1 MTKGKSICN
10 MLKTIRKQVADANGI
25 RYEPRECHHQGEC
38 LGTCPAC
45 EAEVRYIEQ
54 QLDIRRHLGKAVA
67 ILGVSASLTALTSCA
82 ADNDIV
88 TAPPTAT
95 AASASNIP
103 VFSISNLP
111 VEGEIVELMPSF
123 PGGTEKLFEYL
134 KQHMRYPKVAEKDSI
149 EGRVIVSFVVERNG
163 KLTNFKVVKSPDPSL
178 SEEVLRVTKSMP
190 KWNPAKQFGKPVR
203 TKYTIPINFRLK

>member
-10 MLKTIRKQVADANGI
+10 VLKAIRKQVADANGI
-25 RYEPRECHHQGEC
+25 KYEPRECHHQGEC

-88 TAPPTAT
+88 TTPPTVT
-95 AASASNIP
+95 DSVGLEDRLVGDI
-103 VFSISNLP
+103 
-111 VEGEIVELMPSF
+111 GEMPSF

-149 EGRVIVSFVVERNG
+149 EGRVIVSFIVERNG

-178 SEEVLRVTKSMP
+178 SKEALRVAKSMP
-190 KWNPAKQFGKPVR
+190 KWKPAKQFGKPVR

>member
-10 MLKTIRKQVADANGI
+10 VLKTIRKQVADANGI
-25 RYEPRECHHQGEC
+25 KYEPRECHHQG
-38 LGTCPAC
+38 
-45 EAEVRYIEQ
+45 
-54 QLDIRRHLGKAVA
+54 IRCYLGKAVA
-67 ILGVSASLTALTSCA
+67 ILGVSASLAALTSCS

-88 TAPPTAT
+88 TAPQTAT
-95 AASASNIP
+95 NSVGS
-103 VFSISNLP
+103 
-111 VEGEIVELMPSF
+111 ELYFWDITEEMPSF
-123 PGGTEKLFEYL
+123 PGGPEKLFEYL

-178 SEEVLRVTKSMP
+178 SEEALRVTKSMP

-203 TKYTIPINFRLK
+203 TKYTIPINFQLK

>member
-10 MLKTIRKQVADANGI
+10 VLKTIRKQVADANGI
-25 RYEPRECHHQGEC
+25 KYEPRECHHQGEC

-67 ILGVSASLTALTSCA
+67 ILGVSASLATLTSCA

-88 TAPPTAT
+88 TAPQTAT
-95 AASASNIP
+95 NSVGS
-103 VFSISNLP
+103 
-111 VEGEIVELMPSF
+111 ELYFWDITEEMPSF
-123 PGGTEKLFEYL
+123 PGGPEKLFEYL
-134 KQHMRYPKVAEKDSI
+134 KQHMRYPKAAEKDSI
-149 EGRVIVSFVVERNG
+149 EGRVIVSFIVEKNG

-178 SEEVLRVTKSMP
+178 SKEALRVAKSMP
-190 KWNPAKQFGKPVR
+190 KWNPGKDYGKPVR
-203 TKYTIPINFRLK
+203 VKYTLPITFRLK

>member
-10 MLKTIRKQVADANGI
+10 VLKTIRKQVADANGI
-25 RYEPRECHHQGEC
+25 KYEPRECHHQGEC

-67 ILGVSASLTALTSCA
+67 ILGVSASLTALPSCA

-88 TAPPTAT
+88 TTPPTVT
-95 AASASNIP
+95 DSVGLEDRLVGDI
-103 VFSISNLP
+103 
-111 VEGEIVELMPSF
+111 GEMPSF

-149 EGRVIVSFVVERNG
+149 EGRVIVSFIVERNG
-163 KLTNFKVVKSPDPSL
+163 KLTNLKVVKSPDPSL
-178 SEEVLRVTKSMP
+178 SKEALRVAKSMP
-190 KWNPAKQFGKPVR
+190 KWNPGKDYGKPVR
-203 TKYTIPINFRLK
+203 VKYTLPITFRLK

>member
-10 MLKTIRKQVADANGI
+10 VLKTIRKQVADANGI
-25 RYEPRECHHQGEC
+25 KYEPRECHHQGEC

-123 PGGTEKLFEYL
+123 PGGPDKLFEYL
-134 KQHMRYPKVAEKDSI
+134 SKHVRYPKVAEKKGI
-149 EGRVIVSFVVERNG
+149 EGKVIVSFVVEKNG
-163 KLTNFKVVKSPDPSL
+163 KVSEATVVKSPDPSL
-178 SEEVLRVTKSMP
+178 SKEALRVTKSMP
-190 KWNPAKQFGKPVR
+190 KWNPGKLNGQPTR
-203 TKYTIPINFRLK
+203 TKYTVPFTFKLK